1 VRGERRGARDRADMR
16 TTGCGGAALRRRRIA
31 GPERLGRGAARD
43 SPTAVQFS
51 VVYSH

>member
-1 VRGERRGARDRADMR
+1 VRGGRRGARDRADMR
-16 TTGCGGAALRRRRIA
+16 TTGCGGAALRRRIV